1 MAQHNNL
8 GNSGEQ
14 IAQKYLEQKGYQI
27 KEINWRFGHL
37 ELDIIAQK
45 DDWLVVV
52 EVKTRSTDIF
62 QNPEDAI
69 STKKIRNIVKATNEY
84 INLKNWQ
91 GETRFDIIS
100 IISNSNETKIK
111 HIEDAFLPL
120 ID

>member
-8 GNSGEQ
+8 GNSGEK
-14 IAQKYLEQKGYQI
+14 IAQDYLKQKGYQI
-27 KEINWRFGHL
+27 REVNWRFQHL

-45 DDWLVVV
+45 NDWLVIV

-62 QNPEDAI
+62 QNPEEAI

-84 INLKNWQ
+84 ININDWE

-100 IISNSNETKIK
+100 IISNSKETEIK